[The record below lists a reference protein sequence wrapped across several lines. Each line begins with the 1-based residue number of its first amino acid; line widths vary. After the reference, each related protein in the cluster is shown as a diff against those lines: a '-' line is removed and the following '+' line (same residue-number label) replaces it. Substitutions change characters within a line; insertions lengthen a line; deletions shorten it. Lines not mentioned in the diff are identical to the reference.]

1 MNLRYGVFLAG
12 ISLSAAP
19 MVTHARTLEC
29 QGTIISEGDTEQQ
42 LLDACGEPTSRQGA
56 NWQYDVPGSLPAV
69 VTLGEGL
76 VMFIR
81 DAGEVDPSGSP
92 LGDHP

>member
-1 MNLRYGVFLAG
+1 MNLRYGLFLVG
-12 ISLSAAP
+12 ITLSGAP

-29 QGTIISEGDTEQQ
+29 QGTIVSEGDTEQQ

-56 NWQYDVPGSLPAV
+56 NWQYDIPGSLPVV
-69 VTLGEGL
+69 VTLGNGV

-81 DAGEVDPSGSP
+81 DADEVDPSASP
-92 LGDHP
+92 LGDSP

>member
-1 MNLRYGVFLAG
+1 MNLRYGLFLAG
-12 ISLSAAP
+12 ITLSGAP
-19 MVTHARTLEC
+19 MVTHAGTLEC

-56 NWQYDVPGSLPAV
+56 NWQYDIPGSLPVV

-76 VMFIR
+76 IMFIR
-81 DAGEVDPSGSP
+81 DAGEVDPSGSA

>member
-1 MNLRYGVFLAG
+1 MNLRYSLVLAG
-12 ISLSAAP
+12 ISLWAAP
-19 MVTHARTLEC
+19 MVAQARTLEC

-42 LLDACGEPTSRQGA
+42 LLDACGEPTSREGA
-56 NWQYDVPGSLPAV
+56 NWQYDRPGSLPVV

-76 VMFIR
+76 IMFIR
-81 DAGEVDPSGSP
+81 DAGEVYPSGSP